1 MSDIEKGIE
10 LELKQFK
17 GHYINLVKCE
27 NRLFDIARELSGDVY
42 ISPQFKS
49 KDLAFYQNSPVIYKN
64 NISELI
70 AEEEELIKKRD
81 YHLYAFKIVANYLQ
95 QLNQNEVTLVEMYY
109 YKNFTQ
115 DEIAKKI
122 FRSRSWVQQELQKII
137 EKLANL

>member
-81 YHLYAFKIVANYLQ
+81 YHLYAVKIVANYLQ
-95 QLNQNEVTLVEMYY
+95 QLNQEEVNLVEMYY

-115 DEIAKKI
+115 GEIAKKI
-122 FRSRSWVQQELQKII
+122 FRSRSWVQLEIQKII

>member
-27 NRLFDIARELSGDVY
+27 
-42 ISPQFKS
+42 
-49 KDLAFYQNSPVIYKN
+49 
-64 NISELI
+64 
-70 AEEEELIKKRD
+70 
-81 YHLYAFKIVANYLQ
+81 
-95 QLNQNEVTLVEMYY
+95 
-109 YKNFTQ
+109 
-115 DEIAKKI
+115 KKI